1 MNPSALMQL
10 FPMLLIV
17 GVMYFL
23 LLRPQMNQQKELT
36 RMQSKLKKN
45 DEVVTAGGLHGTV
58 VNMKDN
64 VVTLRVDDN
73 VRVDV
78 DRSCVNRLVKEG

>member
-1 MNPSALMQL
+1 MNPSALAQL
-10 FPMLLIV
+10 LPMLLIV

-23 LLRPQMNQQKELT
+23 LLRPQMNQQKET
-36 RMQSKLKKN
+36 TQMQSKLKKN
-45 DEVVTAGGLHGTV
+45 DEVVTMGGLHGTV
-58 VNMKDN
+58 VNMKDS

-78 DRSCVNRLVKEG
+78 DRNCVSRLVKEG